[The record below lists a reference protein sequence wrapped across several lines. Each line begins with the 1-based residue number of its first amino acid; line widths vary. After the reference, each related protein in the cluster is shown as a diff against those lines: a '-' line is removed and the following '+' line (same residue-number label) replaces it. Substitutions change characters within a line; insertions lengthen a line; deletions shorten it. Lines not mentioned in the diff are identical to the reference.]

1 MFKDLIR
8 KIIGKTKTISISAAR
23 RSSGTFLLKRTNFGL
38 VHADFSVVEKL
49 AKRAL
54 KSVAGIT
61 ESEIVVEKFSEAN
74 PFKIFL
80 TLTLAEGYSAPK
92 VSEAAD
98 KAINDDLRNFLGL
111 EFYVPVD
118 VKINRITQ
126 VVPAKRRV
134 R

>member
-23 RSSGTFLLKRTNFGL
+23 RSSGTFLLKRTDFGL

-49 AKRAL
+49 AQRAL
-54 KSVAGIT
+54 ESVAGIN
-61 ESEIVVEKFSEAN
+61 ESQVVVEKFSEAI

-80 TLTLAEGYSAPK
+80 TLTLVEGYSAPK

-98 KAINDDLRNFLGL
+98 KAINNDLSNFLEPG
-111 EFYVPVD
+111 FYVPVD

-126 VVPAKRRV
+126 ALPAKRRV

>member
-23 RSSGTFLLKRTNFGL
+23 RSSGTFLLKRTDFGL
-38 VHADFSVVEKL
+38 VHTDFSVVEKL
-49 AKRAL
+49 AQRAL
-54 KSVAGIT
+54 ESVAGIN
-61 ESEIVVEKFSEAN
+61 ESQVVVEKFSEAI

-80 TLTLAEGYSAPK
+80 TLTLAEGHSAPK

-98 KAINDDLRNFLGL
+98 KAINNDLSNFLEPG
-111 EFYVPVD
+111 FYVPVD

-126 VVPAKRRV
+126 ALPAKRRV

>member
-23 RSSGTFLLKRTNFGL
+23 RSSGTFLLKRTDFGL

-49 AKRAL
+49 AQRAL
-54 KSVAGIT
+54 ESVAGIN
-61 ESEIVVEKFSEAN
+61 ESQVVVEKFSEAI

-98 KAINDDLRNFLGL
+98 KAINNDLSNFLEPG
-111 EFYVPVD
+111 FYVPVD

-126 VVPAKRRV
+126 ALPAKRRV

>member
-23 RSSGTFLLKRTNFGL
+23 RSSGTFLLKRTDFGL

-49 AKRAL
+49 TERAL
-54 KSVAGIT
+54 KSIAGIS
-61 ESEIVVEKFSEAN
+61 ESQVVVEKFSEAN
-74 PFKIFL
+74 PLRINL
-80 TLTLAEGYSAPK
+80 TLTLAEGFSAPK

-98 KAINDDLRNFLGL
+98 KAINNELRELAGV

-118 VKINRITQ
+118 VKVQQIKK

>member
-8 KIIGKTKTISISAAR
+8 KIIGKTKTLSISAAR
-23 RSSGTFLLKRTNFGL
+23 RSSGTFLLKRTDFGL
-38 VHADFSVVEKL
+38 VHTDFSVVEKL
-49 AKRAL
+49 AERAL

-92 VSEAAD
+92 VSEDAD
-98 KAINDDLRNFLGL
+98 KAINSDLSNFLEPG
-111 EFYVPVD
+111 FYVPVD

-126 VVPAKRRV
+126 ALPAKRRV